1 MNKLKTKIN
10 TEGRK
15 TEITIYEGRDA
26 IEKIVRYHNS
36 CMVCGATS
44 FGDADLG
51 ADHICPICTELL
63 KKRFASS
70 PVEKA
75 EAVEKVETKE
85 KPVTVKAKKKRKN
98 ILNRTFTVA
107 KEYNPTIKI
116 VNFVNY
122 ANLMRHHKVNE
133 ILATAIVDLIIKG
146 ANTPNKIHRVLHQY
160 KLDSIYLYLSVMSNV
175 GMLHPMAYDRT
186 KESKYNRIFK
196 VHKNLLYTTA
206 E

>member
-1 MNKLKTKIN
+1 MEKIKTKIN

-26 IEKIVRYHNS
+26 LEKIVRYHNT
-36 CMVCGATS
+36 CMVCGITN

-51 ADHICPICTELL
+51 IDYICPTCTSMLI
-63 KKRFASS
+63 KRFA
-70 PVEKA
+70 PAPAEKA
-75 EAVEKVETKE
+75 EAVKE
-85 KPVTVKAKKKRKN
+85 PMVVKPKKKRKN
-98 ILNRTFTVA
+98 VFNRTFTVA
-107 KEYNPTIKI
+107 KEYNPNIKI

-122 ANLMRHHKVNE
+122 ANLMTHHKVNE
-133 ILATAIVDLIIKG
+133 VLGTVIVDLIIKG

-175 GMLHPMAYDRT
+175 GMLHPMTYDRT

-196 VHKNLLYTTA
+196 LHKNLTYTTA